1 MLNGFRERSL
11 ILGLTRQEMAKKIGV
26 TPITITMWEKGEN
39 LPRRG
44 VRERLAAENARL
56 VAREAEQSQDIVDL
70 NAEISRL
77 LKIIQD
83 AISVLTV

>member
-1 MLNGFRERSL
+1 MLNGFRERRL

-44 VRERLAAENARL
+44 VRERVAAVYGATVTELAAVKEFE
-56 VAREAEQSQDIVDL
+56 REESPCG
-70 NAEISRL
+70 
-77 LKIIQD
+77 
-83 AISVLTV
+83 